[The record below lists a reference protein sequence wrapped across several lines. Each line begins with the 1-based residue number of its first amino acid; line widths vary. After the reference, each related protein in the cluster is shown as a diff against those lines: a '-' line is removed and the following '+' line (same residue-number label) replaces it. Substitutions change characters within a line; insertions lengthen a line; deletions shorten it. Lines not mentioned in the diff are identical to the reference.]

1 MWAASGAGI
10 VPGAAVTSSDF
21 NAVYEM
27 TRHQFP
33 SFTPTYRQ
41 LWRDA
46 GLWLDLTLHEGLDDT
61 AARHAEGI
69 ALITPTR
76 RHTFAEFKAESDALA
91 AGLLGIGIGPGD
103 IVAVQLP
110 NWTEFCFLQIALSRI
125 GAVIQPM
132 HTVFRER
139 DIGNLL
145 RFCETDAMVVAESFK
160 DVGYAD
166 MVRGLRDQL
175 PRLKQVVVARGV
187 ARGQG
192 EFNFDEIVAEG
203 RKHLDRLA
211 KVSPGADDIFY
222 LNFTS
227 GTEGNPK
234 GFLHT
239 HNTIISLMK
248 QLTGHMA
255 SDTVMLA
262 CSPMTHSFGHFTT
275 YYSVLGGFPMVVLDR
290 YSPIEILKM
299 IDGARVTQLS
309 GTPAH
314 LYGILC
320 HPDFGK
326 FDTSS
331 IRSVAVGGARSS
343 PELIEELRRTW
354 GVKSANTYGMGET
367 IVHTRTTPDDPDE
380 KVRDSVGRPV
390 FGAQL
395 KIVDPNDRRRERPAG
410 EVGEICF
417 RGPTLFVGYHNQPAR
432 TAETRDDEGWF
443 YTGDLGFVDADGYLC
458 FAGRAK
464 EVINRGGSK
473 IYPKEIED
481 LLCQHPFI
489 LDAAVV
495 GMPDERLGERV
506 CAYVVT
512 RGGQEISLSE
522 VESFFEAQ
530 KAMKYMYPELVVRLD
545 AMPMTPTGKIQKVAL
560 QQDAERRAKEF
571 VA

>member
-1 MWAASGAGI
+1 M
-10 VPGAAVTSSDF
+10 AVTKIDF
-21 NAVYEM
+21 NTVDDM
-27 TRHQFP
+27 TQHQFP
-33 SFTPTYRQ
+33 SFAPAYCQT
-41 LWRDA
+41 WRDA
-46 GLWLDLTLHEGLDDT
+46 GLWLDLTLHGGFDAT
-61 AARHAEGI
+61 VARHGERI
-69 ALITPTR
+69 ALITPAR
-76 RHTFAEFKAESDALA
+76 SYTFAEFKAESDALA

-110 NWTEFCFLQIALSRI
+110 NWVEFCFLQVALSRI

-139 DIGNLL
+139 DMGNLL
-145 RFCETDAMVVAESFK
+145 RFCDTDAMVVADTFK
-160 DVGYAD
+160 DVAYAD
-166 MVRGLRDQL
+166 MVRGLRSQL
-175 PRLKQVVVARGV
+175 PRLKQVIVARGE
-187 ARGQG
+187 AYGPG
-192 EFNFDEIVAEG
+192 ESSFDALIAEG
-203 RKHLDRLA
+203 RAHLERLDPIRT
-211 KVSPGADDIFY
+211 SADDIFY

-248 QLTGHMA
+248 QLTGYMA
-255 SDTVMLA
+255 ADTVLLA
-262 CSPMTHSFGHFTT
+262 CSPMTHSFGHFTN
-275 YYSVLGGFPMVVLDR
+275 YYSMLGGFPIVVLDR

-314 LYGILC
+314 LYGILR
-320 HPDFGK
+320 HPDFDK

-331 IRSVAVGGARSS
+331 IKSVAVGGARSS
-343 PELIEELRRTW
+343 PELIGELTRTW

-367 IVHTRTTPDDPDE
+367 IVHTRTAPDDPDD

-395 KIVDPNDRRRERPAG
+395 KIVDPQNRQRQRPTG

-417 RGPTLFVGYHNQPAR
+417 RGPTLFVGYHNQPAK
-432 TAETRDDEGWF
+432 TAETRDDDGWF
-443 YTGDLGFVDADGYLC
+443 YTGDLGYVDGDGYLC

-481 LLCQHPFI
+481 LLCLHPDI
-489 LDAAVV
+489 QDAAVV

-512 RGGQEISLSE
+512 RDRREVSLEEIE
-522 VESFFEAQ
+522 RFFAAQ
-530 KAMKYMYPELVVRLD
+530 KAMKYMYPERVVRLD
-545 AMPMTPTGKIQKVAL
+545 AMPMTPTGKIQKVTL
-560 QQDAERRAKEF
+560 QQDAERRAKEA

>member
-1 MWAASGAGI
+1 MI
-10 VPGAAVTSSDF
+10 Q
-21 NAVYEM
+21 
-27 TRHQFP
+27 HQFA
-33 SFTPTYRQ
+33 SFTPAYRQ
-41 LWRDA
+41 IWRDA
-46 GLWLDLTLHEGLDDT
+46 GLWLDLTLHEGLDQT
-61 AARHAEGI
+61 VARDGGRV
-69 ALITPTR
+69 ALITPARTY
-76 RHTFAEFKAESDALA
+76 TFAEFKAEADALA
-91 AGLLGIGIGPGD
+91 AGLLGIGIGPGQ

-110 NWTEFCFLQIALSRI
+110 NWVEFCFLQIALSRI

-160 DVGYAD
+160 DVAYAD
-166 MVRGLRDQL
+166 MVRSLRDQL
-175 PRLKQVVVARGV
+175 PRLKQVIVVRGE
-187 ARGQG
+187 GQG
-192 EFNFDEIVAEG
+192 PGEHNLAALIEDG
-203 RKHLDRLA
+203 RGHLERLA
-211 KVSPGADDIFY
+211 QAAPKADDIFY

-234 GFLHT
+234 GFLHS

-248 QLTGHMA
+248 QLTGYMPG
-255 SDTVMLA
+255 DTVMLS

-275 YYSVLGGFPMVVLDR
+275 YYSVLGGFLMVVMDR
-290 YSPIEILKM
+290 YSPSEILKM
-299 IDGARVTQLS
+299 IHQVRITQLS

-314 LYGILC
+314 LYGILR
-320 HPDFGK
+320 HPDFAQY
-326 FDTSS
+326 DTAC
-331 IRSVAVGGARSS
+331 IKSVTVGGARSS
-343 PELIEELRRTW
+343 PELIEELKRTW

-367 IVHTRTTPDDPDE
+367 IVHTRTAPDDPDD

-395 KIVDPNDRRRERPAG
+395 KIVDPQNRQRQRAAG

-417 RGPTLFVGYHNQPAR
+417 RGPTLFVGYHNQPAK

-443 YTGDLGFVDADGYLC
+443 YTGDLGYVDGDGYLC

-481 LLCQHPFI
+481 ILCLHPDI
-489 LDAAVV
+489 QDAAVV

-512 RGGQEISLSE
+512 RGQRDIPLVE
-522 VESFFEAQ
+522 VEHFFDAQ

-545 AMPMTPTGKIQKVAL
+545 TMPMTPTGKIQKVTL
-560 QQDAERRAKEF
+560 QQDAERRAKE
-571 VA
+571 AAA

>member
-1 MWAASGAGI
+1 MI
-10 VPGAAVTSSDF
+10 Q
-21 NAVYEM
+21 
-27 TRHQFP
+27 HQFP
-33 SFTPTYRQ
+33 SFTTAYRQ
-41 LWRDA
+41 VWRDA
-46 GLWLDLTLHEGLDDT
+46 GLWLDLTLHGGFDQIV
-61 AARHAEGI
+61 ARDGGRV
-69 ALITPTR
+69 ALITPAR
-76 RHTFAEFKAESDALA
+76 AYTFAEFKAEADALA
-91 AGLLGIGIGPGD
+91 AGLLGIGIGPGQ

-110 NWTEFCFLQIALSRI
+110 NWVEFCFLQIALSRI

-160 DVGYAD
+160 EVAYAD

-175 PRLKQVVVARGV
+175 PRLKHL
-187 ARGQG
+187 
-192 EFNFDEIVAEG
+192 IVAKGEGKGPGEHSLEALIKEG
-203 RKHLDRLA
+203 RGHLERLA
-211 KVSPGADDIFY
+211 SVTPKADDIFY

-248 QLTGHMA
+248 QLTGYMPG
-255 SDTVMLA
+255 DTVMLS

-290 YSPIEILKM
+290 YSPGEILKM
-299 IDGARVTQLS
+299 IDQARITQLS

-314 LYGILC
+314 LYGILR
-320 HPDFGK
+320 HPDFAQY
-326 FDTSS
+326 DTSC
-331 IRSVAVGGARSS
+331 IKSVTVGGARSS
-343 PELIEELRRTW
+343 PELIEELKRAW

-367 IVHTRTTPDDPDE
+367 IVHTRTAPDDPDE
-380 KVRDSVGRPV
+380 KVRDTVGRPV

-395 KIVDPNDRRRERPAG
+395 KIVDPQNRQRQRAAG

-417 RGPTLFVGYHNQPAR
+417 RGPTLFVGYHNQPAK

-443 YTGDLGFVDADGYLC
+443 YTGDLGYVDGDGYLC

-481 LLCQHPFI
+481 LLCQHPDI
-489 LDAAVV
+489 QDAAVV
-495 GMPDERLGERV
+495 GMPDERLGEKV

-512 RGGQEISLSE
+512 RDQREIPLE
-522 VESFFEAQ
+522 ELERFFDAQ
-530 KAMKYMYPELVVRLD
+530 KAMKYMYPELLVRLD
-545 AMPMTPTGKIQKVAL
+545 AMPMTPTGKIQKVTL
-560 QQDAERRAKEF
+560 QQDAERRAKE
-571 VA
+571 AAA